1 MFWLVLVRYMGI
13 GVIEIFGEVVDDLM
27 ISDPRGAD
35 DLKLLVKVEVLL
47 RRAEVTTVADLQHT
61 PTSS

>member
-13 GVIEIFGEVVDDLM
+13 GVIEDFGDVVDSFM
-27 ISDPRGAD
+27 ISDPKGAD

-47 RRAEVTTVADLQHT
+47 RRVEVTTVADLQHT